1 MNSSGSH
8 NLQVTERQ
16 YNKLM
21 KGGHHDI
28 ELSKTHIHHLKKMHP
43 NLKTGGFLPLVALI
57 PLIASALAGVGG
69 LTGGIAS
76 AVTKAKDSAEMAR
89 HNKEVEKHLEGKGL
103 YLHPQGKGLNLY
115 PASTGR
121 GHSKCKCK

>member
-1 MNSSGSH
+1 MDSSGSH

-28 ELSKTHIHHLKKMHP
+28 EFSKTHVHHLKRMYP
-43 NLKTGGFLPLVALI
+43 ELKTGGFLPLVALI

-103 YLHPQGKGLNLY
+103 YLHHPPTNAEVCIYAHLDVDIVMQM
-115 PASTGR
+115 
-121 GHSKCKCK
+121 